1 MTTPAAPKTG
11 RLDPFRSR
19 QVPKVAGRLLAE
31 RDRWQRQAD
40 LAWTGVL
47 ITQFSP
53 FELRLLDDLG
63 FLSEHDNNLVT
74 AARAKQEASHD

>member
-1 MTTPAAPKTG
+1 MTSRAAPKAG

-19 QVPKVAGRLLAE
+19 QVPEVAGRLCAE
-31 RDRWQRQAD
+31 RDQHQRQQD

-47 ITQFSP
+47 VSQFSP

-63 FLSEHDNNLVT
+63 FLSEHDKSLVA
-74 AARAKQEASHD
+74 AARAKQEASRA